1 MLNVNLIREN
11 PEAIKAGIAKKN
23 IDPKLVDK
31 FLRLDVDWRSKTEA
45 LGQLNGE
52 QNTLSKELAKK
63 QSEDLLSKAQ
73 LLKKRI
79 SDITVEENK
88 LSVKRDEALEKLP
101 NIPFEDVPVGKD
113 ASQNVVLREVGEKPI
128 FDFKPKDHLALGEAL
143 GIIDVKRAAEVAGAR
158 FNYLLGDG
166 AMLEFALVQ
175 FAVKTI
181 AAHGFTPVL
190 PPMFIKPQVL
200 HGMGRLAS
208 DQKEERYYLPK
219 DEQYLIGS
227 AEHTLGPLHMDE
239 VLSNESLP
247 KRYVGFSSCF
257 RREAGSYG
265 KDMKGILRVHQFDK
279 VEMFIFSLPE
289 KSDEEH
295 QLLLSIQE
303 ELVKKLELPYRVV
316 QNCTGDMGWVDAK
329 QFDVETWLPGQD
341 AYRETHSCSNT
352 TDFQSSGI
360 NAKYKTAGGKKEYL
374 HLLNATGIAIGRMI
388 IAILENN
395 QTKEGTVK
403 IPKVLQ
409 EFMGKEEI
417 GARS

>member
-1 MLNVNLIREN
+1 MLNPTFIREN
-11 PEAIKAGIAKKN
+11 PGAVKAGVSKKN
-23 IDPKLVDK
+23 TDPKLIDK
-31 FLRLDVDWRSKTEA
+31 FLRLDEDWRSKTAA
-45 LGQLNGE
+45 LNELNGE
-52 QNTLSKELAKK
+52 QNALSKELSKGQNEA
-63 QSEDLLSKAQ
+63 LMSKAQ

-79 SDITVEENK
+79 AEIMAEQNE
-88 LSVKRDEALEKLP
+88 LAAKRDEILEKLP
-101 NIPFEDVPVGKD
+101 NIPFEDVPIGKD

-143 GIIDVKRAAEVAGAR
+143 GIIDVKKASEVAGAR

-166 AMLEFALVQ
+166 AMLEFSLVQ
-175 FAVKTI
+175 FAMKTI
-181 AAHGFTPVL
+181 AVHGFIPVL
-190 PPMFIKPQVL
+190 PPMFIKPEVL

-208 DQKEERYYLPK
+208 DQRDERYYLQK
-219 DEQYLIGS
+219 DDQYLIGS
-227 AEHTLGPLHMDE
+227 AEHTLGPFHMNE

-265 KDMKGILRVHQFDK
+265 KDMKGILRVHQFNK
-279 VEMFIFSLPE
+279 VEMFVFSLPE

-303 ELVKKLELPYRVV
+303 ELVKKLGLPYRVV

-329 QFDVETWLPGQD
+329 QFDVETWMPSQKT
-341 AYRETHSCSNT
+341 YRETHSCSNT

-360 NAKYKTAGGKKEYL
+360 SAKYKTKDGRKEYL

-417 GARS
+417 GN